1 MAEVAVTSYSKL
13 SFTYRSATAETY
25 TIVPRLRF
33 DIGVN
38 HILQAGQPGYTIIL
52 SYTRSELKIVSKEG
66 SPIYVSTLIP
76 EQPFYILAVGS
87 SLISRFYADLDHY
100 RLAHIEKIRE
110 GKDIQMHIELT
121 FIAEVQQQPP
131 LKQPGIIFI
140 RERIPKSDWVEI
152 ILPQLKFKD
161 VVLLEIPKIEKP
173 ELSEVISKINEAWRQ
188 YSMGEYDKVLTEC
201 RKAMEALTTII
212 KNRGF
217 QKEITDDKGKRTVP
231 DWEKIV
237 ANEELGKIMEVI
249 IQKYFGFLS
258 PSAHYGKSINK
269 EDAELAI
276 MFAHGLTNFLSKKL
290 II

>member
-1 MAEVAVTSYSKL
+1 MVEFQVTSYSRL
-13 SFTYRSATAETY
+13 IFTYSRVTPETF

-38 HILQAGQPGYTIIL
+38 YILQAGQPAYSIIL
-52 SYTRSELKIVSKEG
+52 SYTRSELKIVSREG
-66 SPIYVSTLIP
+66 SPIYVSMLIP
-76 EQPFYILAVGS
+76 EQPFYILSPGS
-87 SLISRFYADLDHY
+87 STTSRFYADLDHY
-100 RLAHIEKIRE
+100 KLAQIEKIRE

-131 LKQPGIIFI
+131 IKQPGMIFI
-140 RERIPKSDWVEI
+140 KERIPKSDWVEI
-152 ILPQLKFKD
+152 ILPQLRFKD

-173 ELSEVISKINEAWRQ
+173 ELSEVISKINEAWKR
-188 YSMGEYDKVLTEC
+188 YSMGEYGNVLTEC

-212 KNRGF
+212 KNLGF
-217 QKEITDDKGKRTVP
+217 QKEITDEKGKRTVP

-237 ANEELGKIMEVI
+237 ANEELGKILEVI

-258 PSAHYGKSINK
+258 PGAHYGKSINK

-276 MFAHGLTNFLSKKL
+276 MFAHGLTNFISKKL
-290 II
+290 IV